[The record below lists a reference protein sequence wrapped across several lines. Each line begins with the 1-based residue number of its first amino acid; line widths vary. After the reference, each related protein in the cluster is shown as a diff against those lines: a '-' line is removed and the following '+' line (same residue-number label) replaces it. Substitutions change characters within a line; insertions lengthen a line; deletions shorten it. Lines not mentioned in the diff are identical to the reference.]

1 MTQNGTQGATQRTKW
16 PVEVECGV
24 ETPQALSIATI
35 QQLLERNDLTV
46 HFQPIFNGQGRVY
59 GYEALARVA
68 SPDAQV
74 NIFQLFESA
83 RHNGLLSK
91 LDARCR
97 ENAIRQASL
106 LGFGASD
113 CYLFINVCPET
124 LMDPAHRVGMT
135 DEIVEAWGL
144 SKDRIIFEITEET
157 AVKDYDL
164 FSRAIAYYRD
174 QGYKIA
180 IDDFGVGYGGLK
192 MLATIEPDF
201 VKIDR
206 HFVSNIDRAIVRVN
220 LVDSIATACHRMGIT
235 VIAEGIESEADLAVV
250 LDMNIELLQGYHLGR
265 PAAELGDQKRIVGLP
280 GRARAIVGCA
290 GGQCFIGDIA
300 RAVEPLAPDA
310 SMPQVRS
317 TFMER
322 EDVMSLPVV
331 EGERVVGMLHR
342 KRFFEDRLQGRWGY
356 GSALS
361 AYKTAA
367 QLAEGFPV
375 LLVEANATLEDVAR
389 KTRSR
394 SFDALYDDI
403 CVSSNGKYLG
413 TVAINVLLN
422 AITERSLNLAQG
434 SNPLSQLPG
443 NEVIQREIE
452 KRISQTMHF
461 DVCYIDIDNFKPFND
476 HYGFERGDVVI
487 KTLASVIET
496 ALAESTSNGFGF
508 VGHIGGDDFLV
519 ITRPQLSLPLVEN
532 IVARFESRRNDFH
545 GSSDAR
551 RGSYVSSNRRGETET
566 FPLLS
571 LSVGIVSTE
580 IYKFSS
586 YAQLA
591 SLASEVK
598 KAAKMQDGSA
608 VVRDRRFLDG
618 AECSEALSSLAL
630 NETPLLPCR
639 CAA

>member
-1 MTQNGTQGATQRTKW
+1 MTQNGMQRMKW
-16 PVEVECGV
+16 PVEGSDEEVQNIPVAAIER
-24 ETPQALSIATI
+24 
-35 QQLLERNDLTV
+35 LLENNELAV

-68 SPDAQV
+68 GHEQI
-74 NIFQLFESA
+74 NIFQLFETA
-83 RHNGLLSK
+83 REIGLLPR
-91 LDARCR
+91 LDALCR
-97 ENAIRQASL
+97 ENAIRQASR
-106 LGFGASD
+106 LGFGAGD
-113 CYLFINVCPET
+113 CYLFVNVCPET
-124 LMDPAHRVGMT
+124 LMDPAHQVGTT

-144 SKDRIIFEITEET
+144 TKDRIIFEITEET
-157 AVKDYDL
+157 AVKDYAL

-206 HFVSNIDRAIVRVN
+206 HFVSNIDRAIVRLN

-235 VIAEGIESEADLAVV
+235 VIAEGVESQADLGVV

-265 PAAELGDQKRIVGLP
+265 PAPELGNTKRVVALP
-280 GRARAIVGCA
+280 GRATTTNICTGEV
-290 GGQCFIGDIA
+290 CFIGDIT
-300 RAVEPLAPDA
+300 RRVEPLAPQTP
-310 SMPQVRS
+310 MPQVRS

-361 AYKTAA
+361 AYKTASE
-367 QLAEGFPV
+367 LAEGFPV

-389 KTRSR
+389 RTRSR
-394 SFDALYDDI
+394 NFDALYDDI

-413 TVAINVLLN
+413 TVAISALLN
-422 AITERSLNLAQG
+422 AITERSIALAQG
-434 SNPLSQLPG
+434 SNPLSRLPG
-443 NEVIQREIE
+443 NEVIQREVE
-452 KRISQTMHF
+452 KRISQNMHF
-461 DVCYIDIDNFKPFND
+461 DVCYIDIDDFKPFND
-476 HYGFERGDVVI
+476 HYGFERGDTVI

-508 VGHIGGDDFLV
+508 VGHIGGDDFIV
-519 ITRPQLSLPLVEN
+519 MTRPQLSLPLIEN
-532 IVARFESRRNDFH
+532 LVARFESRRSDFH
-545 GSSDAR
+545 GIEDAR
-551 RGSYVSSNRRGETET
+551 RGSYVSCNRRGETET

-608 VVRDRRFLDG
+608 IVRDRRLLDG
-618 AECSEALSSLAL
+618 AECSAALSSPAL
-630 NETPLLPCR
+630 HEVGPTASHR
-639 CAA
+639 RAA